1 MQSEWTERNISK
13 LTTMPLKH
21 LLRSVWLY
29 SWILI
34 VPLAILA
41 SLTDLLLLGGIKLL
55 LSIVTESWD
64 SIVFVHPKFLKNI
77 KIQHWVIIMI
87 MIVAVRYLFI
97 TLRIRT
103 EERLA
108 YKLESHLR
116 AWWIRMVK
124 NLHPSQ
130 FHRPEIDGIL
140 HNANQA
146 TSTMPKGIKII
157 THSIQAISQL
167 LFFIPILFFLSW
179 KLTIMLLFVFAP
191 IVLFLQR
198 AIKKSSSDIDDFNLF
213 SGDYDSNLWRWTAIR
228 KWWNNQAE
236 LSKYLSMLF
245 NKIRNLRKSS
255 TQSNVRDV
263 TTTQSIETLSILV
276 MCIVLAICASI
287 ITDKMVII
295 LFCVALFICYK
306 PMKDCSLLFSNIKDL
321 RIAYAGLSRLESME
335 TAVSFFEEVDEECI
349 RIESMSF
356 KYGEY
361 EPWIFEGL
369 GYTARL
375 NRPLILQGD
384 NGAGKTTLLRILSG
398 LEIPQAGNIYIPPKA
413 KSGTFFLSQRL
424 FLPPI
429 FWLEQAI
436 NEREISPAIQRLFN
450 ALGLDKLLKKNGHSN
465 GEMQRIGLA
474 WAVVSGMPFLLLDEP
489 FAYISQDLREPIFQA
504 FWNATT
510 ETVQWWMMTTHIPLP
525 PAYHDRVV
533 YWKL

>member
-1 MQSEWTERNISK
+1 
-13 LTTMPLKH
+13 MPLA
-21 LLRSVWLY
+21 L
-29 SWILI
+29 
-34 VPLAILA
+34 LA
-41 SLTDLLLLGGIKLL
+41 SLTDLLLLGGIRLL
-55 LSIVTESWD
+55 LSIVTDSWA
-64 SIVFVHPKFLKNI
+64 SIIFVQTKFLKSI
-77 KIQHWVIIMI
+77 QIQHWVIIMV
-87 MIVAVRYLFI
+87 IVIATRYLFI

-146 TSTMPKGIKII
+146 TSAMPKGIKII

-167 LFFIPILFFLSW
+167 LFFIPVLLFLSW
-179 KLTIMLLFVFAP
+179 KLTIVLLFVFAP
-191 IVLFLQR
+191 IVLLLQKT
-198 AIKKSSSDIDDFNLF
+198 IKNSSSDIDDFNLF

-228 KWWNNQAE
+228 KCWNNQAE
-236 LSKYLSMLF
+236 LSKYMSMLF
-245 NKIRNLRKSS
+245 KKIRNLRYAATK
-255 TQSNVRDV
+255 SNVRDV
-263 TTTQSIETLSILV
+263 TTTQSIETLSILA
-276 MCIVLAICASI
+276 MSIVLAICSALI
-287 ITDKMVII
+287 ADKMIII

-306 PMKDCSLLFSNIKDL
+306 PMKDCSLLFSNLKDL
-321 RIAYAGLSRLESME
+321 RIAYAGLSRLENLD
-335 TAVSFFEEVDEECI
+335 TTVTFFEEVDEECI
-349 RIESMSF
+349 KIDSMSF

-384 NGAGKTTLLRILSG
+384 NGSGKTTLLRILSG
-398 LEIPQAGNIYIPPKA
+398 LEIPQAGSIHVPPHT

-424 FLPPI
+424 FFPPI

-436 NEREISPAIQRLFN
+436 KEREISPTIQRLFN
-450 ALGLDKLLKKNGHSN
+450 ALNLDKLLKKNGHSN
-465 GEMQRIGLA
+465 GELQRIGLA
-474 WAVVSGMPFLLLDEP
+474 WAVVSGMPFLFLDEP
-489 FAYISQDLREPIFQA
+489 FAYISQDLREPVFQA

-510 ETVQWWMMTTHIPLP
+510 ETGQWWMMATHIPLP

>member
-1 MQSEWTERNISK
+1 
-13 LTTMPLKH
+13 MPLKQ
-21 LLRSVWLY
+21 LLKSVWLY

-41 SLTDLLLLGGIKLL
+41 SFMDLLLLGGIKLL
-55 LSIVTESWD
+55 LSIITEAQD
-64 SIVFVHPKFLKNI
+64 SFIFIQFKLLKNI
-77 KIQHWVIIMI
+77 QIQHWVILMI
-87 MIVAVRYLFI
+87 LIIAVRYLFI

-124 NLHPSQ
+124 NIHPGQ
-130 FHRPEIDGIL
+130 FHKPEIDGIL
-140 HNANQA
+140 HNANMA
-146 TSTMPKGIKII
+146 TSTMPKGTKIV

-167 LFFIPILFFLSW
+167 LFFIPILFILSW
-179 KLTIMLLFVFAP
+179 KLTLMLLFVFAP
-191 IVLFLQR
+191 IVLILQR
-198 AIKKSSSDIDDFNLF
+198 TIKNSSSDIDDLNLF
-213 SGDYDSNLWRWTAIR
+213 SGDYDTNLWRWTAIR
-228 KWWNNQAE
+228 KWWNNQME

-245 NKIRNLRKSS
+245 QKIRNLRRAS
-255 TQSNVRDV
+255 TKSNVRDV
-263 TTTQSIETLSILV
+263 TITQSIETLSILV
-276 MCIVLAICASI
+276 MSIVLAICSVMIA
-287 ITDKMVII
+287 DKMIII

-306 PMKDCSLLFSNIKDL
+306 PLKDCSLLFSNLKDL
-321 RIAYAGLSRLESME
+321 RISYAGLSRLEELE
-335 TAVSFFEEVDEECI
+335 TTLPFFEELDEECI
-349 RIESMSF
+349 KIAGMAF
-356 KYGEY
+356 KYGEF
-361 EPWIFEGL
+361 EPWIFQGL
-369 GYTARL
+369 GYTVRL

-384 NGAGKTTLLRILSG
+384 NGSGKTTLLRILAG
-398 LEIPQAGNIYIPPKA
+398 LEIPQAGSIHIPPRA

-436 NEREISPAIQRLFN
+436 KEREISPTIQRLFN
-450 ALGLDKLLKKNGHSN
+450 TLSLDNLMKKNGHSN
-465 GEMQRIGLA
+465 GELQRIGLA

-510 ETVQWWMMTTHIPLP
+510 ETGQWWMMATHVPLP
-525 PAYHDRVV
+525 PAYQERVV